1 MEGKCSP
8 GTAVV
13 AEQAVVVAEQKR
25 QWPVPGKLVV
35 GHIPGTAEVAG
46 VQSAGCN

>member
-8 GTAVV
+8 GTAAV
-13 AEQAVVVAEQKR
+13 AEQAVVVADQKR
-25 QWPVPGKLVV
+25 QELVPEKLVV

-46 VQSAGCN
+46 VRSAGCN